1 MTVSVLPPAIIPLL
15 PQTAPFSAEQRA
27 WLNGFFAGLMAPSD
41 LAETAVPVTAPVE
54 ALQQALHL
62 EPETGADDAPWHD
75 PILPIE
81 ERLQLAEGRSFQQ
94 RLMAAMAQ
102 QDCGQCG
109 YVCETYAAAIADG
122 AETRL
127 NLCVPGEKPTL
138 RALKALVEA
147 TASPVGPVSSLVKP
161 LPAPVPRLDH
171 DDFGLN
177 QSKIMNVIDSNKLER
192 DAQISLRNPRKL
204 DCAGKPVP
212 TFPHPALATDSKPR
226 GYSREAPVDVTFLSR
241 RKLNMEGSEKASYH
255 IEFDLA
261 ESSLDYVVGDS
272 FGVYPQNDPALV
284 DAILATISA
293 PEDFPIMDRSLR
305 EVLLNDVSLG
315 AAPDALFELVSYIT
329 GGERKQKAKRLARGE
344 DPDGDAATLDV
355 LAIFEKFAGIHPD
368 PEALVECLEPLQPRL
383 YSISSSHAKCPG
395 RLSLTVDH
403 VRYEIGDRLREGAAS
418 SWLATRLEPGTRLKA
433 YVQKAHNFALPASG
447 DTPIIMIGPGTGVA
461 PFRAFLQEREVRAA
475 KGGAWLFFGHQRQAT
490 DFFYEDEM
498 DAFLNAGVLTNLSL
512 AWSRDGARKIYVQ
525 DKLREAGKEVWD
537 WIARG
542 AHIYVCGDALRMAG
556 AVEKALADIVAEH
569 SRRDAEQARHFVQDL
584 KKGGAYQTDVY

>member
-1 MTVSVLPPAIIPLL
+1 
-15 PQTAPFSAEQRA
+15 
-27 WLNGFFAGLMAPSD
+27 MAPSN
-41 LAETAVPVTAPVE
+41 LAETTVPIAAPVE

-109 YVCETYAAAIADG
+109 YVCETYAAAIANG

-138 RALKALVEA
+138 RALKGLVEA
-147 TASPVGPVSSLVKP
+147 TASPAAPVSSLVKP
-161 LPAPVPRLDH
+161 LPAPAP
-171 DDFGLN
+171 
-177 QSKIMNVIDSNKLER
+177 
-192 DAQISLRNPRKL
+192 
-204 DCAGKPVP
+204 CA
-212 TFPHPALATDSKPR
+212 ATDSKPR
-226 GYSREAPVDVTFLSR
+226 GYSREAPVEVTFLSR
-241 RKLNMEGSEKASYH
+241 RKLNMEGSEKATYH

-293 PEDFPIMDRSLR
+293 PGDFPIMDRSLR
-305 EVLLNDVSLG
+305 EVLLNDVSL
-315 AAPDALFELVSYIT
+315 ATAPDALFELVSYIT

-355 LAIFEKFAGIHPD
+355 LAIFEKFAVIHPD

-383 YSISSSHAKCPG
+383 YSISSSHAKYPG

-433 YVQKAHNFALPASG
+433 YVQRAHNFALPASG

-461 PFRAFLQEREVRAA
+461 PFRAFLQEREVHAA

-556 AVEKALADIVAEH
+556 DVEKAVADIVAEH